1 MTMILKAMAGL
12 LTYPQENLISA
23 LPEIGLLI
31 GSEPR
36 LPEVHKAALLG
47 LANDL
52 TDDDLLSSQEHY
64 VDVFDR
70 GRATSLHLFE
80 HVHGESRDRGMA
92 MIDLGNVY
100 EKAGLSLRGNE
111 LPDYLPAVLEYLS
124 TRSQDEVHEMLGDCA
139 HILRKV
145 GEALR
150 DRGSH
155 YSVVFAALLAL
166 VDEPGLAP
174 AKRRGQFAEEKSVDE
189 EWAEEPV
196 QFGPAAKPACGRAQ
210 AQSSVIRFVNN
221 RPH

>member
-1 MTMILKAMAGL
+1 MTMILKALAGL

-23 LPEIGLLI
+23 LPEIALLI
-31 GSEPR
+31 ENEPR
-36 LPEVHKAALLG
+36 LPGVHKTALLE
-47 LANDL
+47 LTNDL
-52 TDDDLLSSQEHY
+52 TGNDLLSSQEHY
-64 VDVFDR
+64 VEVFDR

-92 MIDLGNVY
+92 MIDLGNMY
-100 EKAGLSLRGNE
+100 EKAGLILRANE
-111 LPDYLPAVLEYLS
+111 LPDYLPVVLEYLS
-124 TRSQDEVHEMLGDCA
+124 SRSQHEVHEMLGDCA

-145 GEALR
+145 GEALL
-150 DRGSH
+150 DRRSH
-155 YSVVFAALLAL
+155 YSTVFAALLAL

-174 AKRRGQFAEEKSVDE
+174 AKRRQPLTEEKSIDE

-210 AQSSVIRFVNN
+210 VQSSVIRFVN

>member
-1 MTMILKAMAGL
+1 MTIILKALAGL
-12 LTYPQENLISA
+12 LTYPQENLIGA
-23 LPEIGLLI
+23 LPEIALLI
-31 GSEPR
+31 ENEPQ
-36 LPEVHKAALLG
+36 LPGVHKAALLE

-52 TDDDLLSSQEHY
+52 TGNELLSSQEHY
-64 VDVFDR
+64 VEVFDR

-92 MIDLGNVY
+92 MIDLGNMY
-100 EKAGLSLRGNE
+100 EKAGLILRANE
-111 LPDYLPAVLEYLS
+111 LPDYLPVVLEYLS
-124 TRSQDEVHEMLGDCA
+124 TRSQHEVHEMLRDCA

-145 GEALR
+145 GEALV

-155 YSVVFAALLAL
+155 YSAVFAALLAL

-174 AKRRGQFAEEKSVDE
+174 AKQRQPLTEEKSIDE

-210 AQSSVIRFVNN
+210 AQSSVIRFVN

>member
-1 MTMILKAMAGL
+1 LQEIAPLIENE
-12 LTYPQENLISA
+12 PQ
-23 LPEIGLLI
+23 LPG
-31 GSEPR
+31 
-36 LPEVHKAALLG
+36 VHKAALLE

-52 TDDDLLSSQEHY
+52 SGNDLLSSQEHY
-64 VDVFDR
+64 VEVFDR

-92 MIDLGNVY
+92 MIDLGNMY
-100 EKAGLSLRGNE
+100 EKAGLILRANE
-111 LPDYLPAVLEYLS
+111 LPDYLPVVLEYLS
-124 TRSQDEVHEMLGDCA
+124 TCSQDEVHEMLGDCA

-145 GEALR
+145 GEALL

-166 VDEPGLAP
+166 VDERGLAP
-174 AKRRGQFAEEKSVDE
+174 AKLRQPLTEEKSIDE

-210 AQSSVIRFVNN
+210 AQSSVIRFLN

>member
-12 LTYPQENLISA
+12 LTYPEENLIGA
-23 LPEIGLLI
+23 LPEIELLI
-31 GSEPR
+31 GNEPQ
-36 LPEVHKAALLG
+36 LPEVNRTALLEMV
-47 LANDL
+47 NDL
-52 TDDDLLSSQEHY
+52 TGSDLLSLQEHY
-64 VDVFDR
+64 VEVFDR

-92 MIDLGNVY
+92 MIDLGNMY
-100 EKAGLSLRGNE
+100 EKAGLILRANE
-111 LPDYLPAVLEYLS
+111 LPDYLPVVLEYLS
-124 TRSQDEVHEMLGDCA
+124 MRSQHEVHEMLSDCA

-145 GEALR
+145 GEGLL

-155 YSVVFAALLAL
+155 YSAVFAALLAL

-174 AKRRGQFAEEKSVDE
+174 AKRRQPLAEEKSIDE

-196 QFGPAAKPACGRAQ
+196 QFGPAAKPACERAQ
-210 AQSSVIRFVNN
+210 AQSSVIRFVN